1 VPRRAKDRMVYVD
14 RVSGSFMDGVVKVND
29 IGSQLSSVK
38 APMGKR
44 CAQKGC
50 RQYFHFH
57 GSSLESDFFLYFLN
71 L

>member
-38 APMGKR
+38 APDGEKVRPKGLQAIFSLSRIQFGK
-44 CAQKGC
+44 
-50 RQYFHFH
+50 
-57 GSSLESDFFLYFLN
+57 
-71 L
+71 